1 MEFIAFIALP
11 LLLGGAILTG
21 LFILVKVMPGD
32 GKAVAVPADAQ
43 IKAQGPDFAKLTP
56 RRKAAFRIGWVMLV
70 WLGILTIAEIITGLV
85 LQSTSLLLVVNILEA
100 ASILYVFMHIKTVWS
115 SEEAH

>member
-21 LFILVKVMPGD
+21 LFVLVKVMPGD
-32 GKAVAVPADAQ
+32 GKTVAVPGEAQ
-43 IKAQGPDFAKLTP
+43 AKGPDYVKLTS

-70 WLGILTIAEIITGLV
+70 WLGILTIAEIYTGLV